1 MRWRKP
7 PIHVELVEDRT
18 PEQPPGFLRLRR
30 RLLRNRYA
38 DGSASPDYE
47 YDAADRRATDAVV
60 LVLHTDDDRV
70 LLRTSLRPPLAFRE
84 ELAVPVDPR
93 VDPVLWELP
102 AGLVEPEERGE
113 EGLRLCCARETLEET
128 GFTLDPSAFVPMG
141 APIFLSPGVIAERL
155 YYFTA
160 KVEESARGIPT
171 EDGTPVESG
180 STVRFFT
187 IDEAIAG
194 CDAGEIGDVK
204 SEVGLRRLAAR
215 GRTR

>member
-7 PIHVELVEDRT
+7 PIHVELVEDRS
-18 PEQPPGFLRLRR
+18 PAQPPGFLQLRR

-38 DGSASPDYE
+38 DGSASAPYE
-47 YDAADRRATDAVV
+47 YDSVDRRATDAVV
-60 LVLHTDDDRV
+60 LVLHTKDEHV
-70 LLRTSLRPPLAFRE
+70 LLRTSLRPPLAFRS
-84 ELAVPVDPR
+84 ELAVPVAPT

-102 AGLVEPEERGE
+102 AGLVEPEEVGE
-113 EGLRLCCARETLEET
+113 EGLRACCVRETLEET
-128 GFTLDPSAFVPMG
+128 GYTLGPEDFVPLG

-160 KVEESARGIPT
+160 LVEESARGIPT

-180 STVRFFT
+180 GTVRFYP
-187 IDEAIAG
+187 IDDAIAA
-194 CDAGEIGDVK
+194 CDAGAIGDVK

-215 GRTR
+215 SGPR